1 MSMGIENET
10 ALRDSRI
17 HPFFDLIQPTPTE
30 KTEEENEKTEEEKVG
45 VGCIWDYLKIQ
56 ECSLIF
62 HSPWALK

>member
-30 KTEEENEKTEEEKVG
+30 KTEEEKVRRQ
-45 VGCIWDYLKIQ
+45 K
-56 ECSLIF
+56 
-62 HSPWALK
+62 KRR